1 MERAALQDQYLSRQL
16 WPITKHARSSYAE
29 GLNSID
35 PSRTPLLPRALRP
48 QLASFFDGSRVICC
62 ARALKLPIVAVI
74 FRDRIIIP
82 PGFLGLSHGHL
93 KRWAEHHVAGFI
105 VPAVLKPAAK
115 EKGDVTLDKVAALT
129 AIILDIDSG
138 DVSAKAAFVAERLG
152 EPTMTVSSG
161 GKTDTGQTKLH
172 LYWLFNEPCENVER
186 VAALRKQLAAKVGGD
201 QSFGRATQVIRVPG
215 SVHAKHGQGCGSA
228 LTRDPRRF
236 RSTTLN

>member
-1 MERAALQDQYLSRQL
+1 MSTNPIAANGALYDSAQVEEYLSMLFRNVDWLDGEVISLLGIGEKGTAQ
-16 WPITKHARSSYAE
+16 E
-29 GLNSID
+29 G
-35 PSRTPLLPRALRP
+35 
-48 QLASFFDGSRVICC
+48 
-62 ARALKLPIVAVI
+62 I